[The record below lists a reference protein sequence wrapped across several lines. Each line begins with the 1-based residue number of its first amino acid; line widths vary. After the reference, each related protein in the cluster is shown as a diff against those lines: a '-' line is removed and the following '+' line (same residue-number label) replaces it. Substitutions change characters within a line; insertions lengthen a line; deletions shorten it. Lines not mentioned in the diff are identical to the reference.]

1 MDLESVIWT
10 TALLLRTSAQKA
22 ELKVLS
28 QVVKLAKGAITNISL
43 TADGIIDC

>member
-28 QVVKLAKGAITNISL
+28 QVVKLAKGAMAN
-43 TADGIIDC
+43 